1 MPQSLPNHR
10 INWSSCSFAWNFKA
24 ALRCQPF
31 GWLPR
36 SLWLAR
42 VARLLCRLKL
52 SGFRLFLLQ
61 LLLMALMLFAI
72 KFPYALIRK
81 FFLLFQCA
89 RWAKL
94 EIWLSAVLD
103 FSPTAVTL
111 KCFSFEF
118 GFQIEFRFKFQISV
132 WIVREP
138 HKHINFSNRM
148 TKLHTVCSVINFV
161 ITIMNLVSAE
171 IEIYGIFSKSPCGL
185 CCF

>member
-1 MPQSLPNHR
+1 MCTMSK
-10 INWSSCSFAWNFKA
+10 AWN
-24 ALRCQPF
+24 LT
-31 GWLPR
+31 
-36 SLWLAR
+36 
-42 VARLLCRLKL
+42 LCCSR
-52 SGFRLFLLQ
+52 
-61 LLLMALMLFAI
+61 
-72 KFPYALIRK
+72 
-81 FFLLFQCA
+81 
-89 RWAKL
+89 
-94 EIWLSAVLD
+94 

-185 CCF
+185 CCLLCLRVKRLIYSSHCGKVRNKLTIANGGNLVREGGKRWFFSNFKMQTNLITFWDNCSSYRKGEMQLNKIF